1 MLPIKKKGIV
11 QKPPSI
17 SHISSERFGTYP
29 FFHYL
34 CRQISSAYGREKTVR
49 VTMQSGSG
57 LVLDRARR
65 AFHPVWVK
73 TEPDITRHD
82 HRFVRSEKHPR
93 YNVLR
98 GIYRKSFK
106 IKMGIIKK
114 A

>member
-1 MLPIKKKGIV
+1 M
-11 QKPPSI
+11 
-17 SHISSERFGTYP
+17 
-29 FFHYL
+29 
-34 CRQISSAYGREKTVR
+34 R
-49 VTMQSGSG
+49 VAIQSGSR
-57 LVLDRARR
+57 LVLDRAGR

-114 A
+114 AF

>member
-1 MLPIKKKGIV
+1 M
-11 QKPPSI
+11 
-17 SHISSERFGTYP
+17 
-29 FFHYL
+29 
-34 CRQISSAYGREKTVR
+34 R
-49 VTMQSGSG
+49 VAIQSGSR
-57 LVLDRARR
+57 LVLDRAGR

-98 GIYRKSFK
+98 SIYRKSFK
-106 IKMGIIKK
+106 IKMGMIKK